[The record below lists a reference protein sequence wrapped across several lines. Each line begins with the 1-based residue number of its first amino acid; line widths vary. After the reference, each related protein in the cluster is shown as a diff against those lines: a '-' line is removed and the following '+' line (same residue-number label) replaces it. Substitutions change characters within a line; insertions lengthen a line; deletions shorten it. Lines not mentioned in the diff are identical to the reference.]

1 MNTVQPQ
8 LSIPNVK
15 FTTVVYTALYTK
27 SVSHYSITILNIF
40 NILLYSNFVLS
51 GTNSVLDRKLLF
63 TDALLI

>member
-15 FTTVVYTALYTK
+15 FTTVVYASLYTK
-27 SVSHYSITILNIF
+27 SVSHYSITIF
-40 NILLYSNFVLS
+40 NILLYLNSVLS

>member
-27 SVSHYSITILNIF
+27 PVSHYSITILNIF
-40 NILLYSNFVLS
+40 NILLY
-51 GTNSVLDRKLLF
+51 
-63 TDALLI
+63 

>member
-27 SVSHYSITILNIF
+27 SVSHYSITILNIQYITIF
-40 NILLYSNFVLS
+40 KFCSEWN
-51 GTNSVLDRKLLF
+51 
-63 TDALLI
+63 